1 MSIRTIVYQFTILF
15 SNNIGRSTLIN
26 NNYSFLSSKYP
37 NVRSLGRVWIRG
49 SMYTHDRGTVVASNF
64 MVQIRKLNGPIIPF
78 KTFLSVYFV
87 SFNIWV
93 FNVIFLHLNVAVNYC
108 CLIVKRRNKN
118 GNCVHTIKSTIGH

>member
-1 MSIRTIVYQFTILF
+1 MYNVSIMYQFKILF
-15 SNNIGRSTLIN
+15 SNNIGQATLIN
-26 NNYSFLSSKYP
+26 YNYSFLSPKYH
-37 NVRSLGRVWIRG
+37 NVSSLGQVWIGR
-49 SMYTHDRGTVVASNF
+49 SMYKHDRETVVASNF
-64 MVQIRKLNGPIIPF
+64 MVQIRKLKGPIIPF

-93 FNVIFLHLNVAVNYC
+93 FNVIILHLNVAVNYC